1 MRRKIFIITILTLV
15 LAFLS
20 HLTIPSTSVWG
31 GTETVVP
38 ASIERMAFPLP
49 DKPSFAVMP
58 FDNVSGDT
66 TLVYLSDGITN
77 AITHDLSKIPGV
89 FVIAPG
95 STDVYKGKSVTS
107 KEVAEELG
115 VQYVIAGSV
124 KKTKNQIGITARLTD
139 ALKGRPVWSSS
150 YDRKIEDIFKI
161 YKDINYNIAKS
172 VGLESPKLG
181 SPPNLDAY
189 LKFLQAMNYYRMQS
203 RDGPPKAKPL
213 LEEAI
218 VMDKNSSIFYAESSF
233 LYSDL
238 ARFYSS
244 GESRKENF
252 ETGFVRAQKAIELDK
267 SNDFAYVALGYNHMC
282 RKKPELAISNFDKA
296 TALNPLNDRAYS
308 EAATCLTWID
318 KERESISYFN
328 KAIRLNP
335 MLSVNYIRLGRA
347 YYHLKQYDDAIKMH
361 ERCLELVQKGIG
373 KKWWPH
379 LHLAMVYGEIGQN
392 KEAHAHM
399 EKLIEYWPKFNLED
413 RRKSLHFKDPAL
425 IEREIGA
432 LRIAGAPEHPP
443 SE

>member
-1 MRRKIFIITILTLV
+1 MTVFPDGFLFFKNYLMQDRGTYSIT
-15 LAFLS
+15 S
-20 HLTIPSTSVWG
+20 
-31 GTETVVP
+31 
-38 ASIERMAFPLP
+38 
-49 DKPSFAVMP
+49 
-58 FDNVSGDT
+58 
-66 TLVYLSDGITN
+66 
-77 AITHDLSKIPGV
+77 DLSKIHGV

-95 STDVYKGKSVTS
+95 STDIYRGKSVTI

-115 VQYVIAGSV
+115 VQHVIEGSV
-124 KKTKNQIGITARLTD
+124 KKSKNQIGIKARMTD
-139 ALKGRPVWSSS
+139 ALDGRIVWSSN
-150 YDRKIEDIFKI
+150 YDRKIEDLFKI
-161 YKDINYNIAKS
+161 YEDINLHIAKS

-181 SPPNLDAY
+181 TPPNIDGY
-189 LKFLQAMNYYRMQS
+189 LKFLQAMKYYRMQS

-218 VMDKNSSIFYAESSF
+218 VIDQNYSPFYVESSF

-252 ETGFVRAQKAIELDK
+252 EKGFVRGQKAIELDK
-267 SNDFAYVALGYNHMC
+267 SNDFAYVALGYNYMC
-282 RKKPELAISNFDKA
+282 RKEPELALSNFDKA
-296 TALNPLNDRAYS
+296 TELNPLNDRAYS

-318 KERESISYFN
+318 REKESISYFN

-361 ERCLELVQKGIG
+361 EKCLELVQKGLG

-392 KEAHAHM
+392 KEAQAHM
-399 EKLIEYWPKFNLED
+399 EKLIEYWPKFNLEE
-413 RRKSLHFKDPAL
+413 RRKSLHFNDPTL
-425 IEREIGA
+425 IEREINA
-432 LRIAGAPEHPP
+432 LRIAGAPEYPP
-443 SE
+443 SK